1 MKDKRIIGR
10 RLKWFWKKIQEIW
23 GEDKGCIGG
32 K

>member
-23 GEDKGCIGG
+23 GEDNVVVSAI
-32 K
+32 